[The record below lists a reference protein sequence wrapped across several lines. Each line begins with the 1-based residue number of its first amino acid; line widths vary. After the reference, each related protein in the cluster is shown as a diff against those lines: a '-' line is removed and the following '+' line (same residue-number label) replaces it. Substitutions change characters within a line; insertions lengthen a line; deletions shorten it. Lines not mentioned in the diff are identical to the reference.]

1 MKRTL
6 FIISG
11 LICCSLNI
19 NAQFNST
26 QYDFRGVSD
35 NTITVVGTEL
45 LGPWAKGKVVLL
57 DRVVDDPKYYF
68 NYDKVKNA
76 VIFSEDTIKAFAL
89 VPDSIISF
97 TLNNPNGPIVFDR
110 FPSIEGAPF
119 FQQLVK
125 DNTGFSLYKG
135 IVTTFIKANFTTN
148 GITSSGHD
156 YDEYSDKILYFIL
169 FPNKEMKQVQLK
181 SKSIKEVFSSVP
193 AAEEYMSRH
202 KGSIDEKYLIEMV
215 KALDKK

>member
-1 MKRTL
+1 MKKIPL
-6 FIISG
+6 IISI
-11 LICCSLNI
+11 LISFSSNI
-19 NAQFNST
+19 SAQFNST

-35 NTITVVGTEL
+35 NSVSTVGTRFF
-45 LGPWAKGKVVLL
+45 GPWAKGKVVLI
-57 DRVVDDPKYYF
+57 DRVVDEPIYYF
-68 NYDKVKNA
+68 NYEKVKNA
-76 VIFSEDTIKAFAL
+76 VLYAVDTTKAFEL

-97 TLNNPNGPIVFDR
+97 SLYSSNGPIVFDR
-110 FPSIEGAPF
+110 FPSIPGAPF
-119 FQQLVK
+119 FQELVI

-135 IVTTFIKANFTTN
+135 VVTTYIKADFKTN
-148 GITSSGHD
+148 GIVSSGND
-156 YDEYSDKILYFIL
+156 YDEYSDKYLYFIL